1 MLMQK
6 ILRKFKNKRIIVTGH
21 TGFKGSWLSLWLYLC
36 GAKVMGLSNGILT
49 KPSHFK
55 SIKMSG
61 RIISK
66 RVDICDVKKIKKIFL
81 NFKPEFVFHLAAQ
94 SLVNK
99 SYSNPIETYKSNTF
113 GTLSVLESLKVLKNK
128 CVVVLI
134 TSDKSYKN
142 LEIKRGYKENDLLG
156 GIDPYSSSK
165 ASAELIIQ
173 TYIKSFF
180 SKKKTYP

>member
-1 MLMQK
+1 M
-6 ILRKFKNKRIIVTGH
+6 
-21 TGFKGSWLSLWLYLC
+21 
-36 GAKVMGLSNGILT
+36 
-49 KPSHFK
+49 
-55 SIKMSG
+55 
-61 RIISK
+61 
-66 RVDICDVKKIKKIFL
+66 
-81 NFKPEFVFHLAAQ
+81 
-94 SLVNK
+94 VNK
-99 SYSNPIETYKSNTF
+99 SYSSPIETYKSNTF
-113 GTLSVLESLKVLKNK
+113 GTLSVLESLKELKNK

-180 SKKKTYP
+180 SKKKFIFSCC